1 MNMMKLTVAFLSF
14 RNMPN
19 MPKNKCIVYK
29 KKNLFAIQNQPLVT
43 ATQKAEHNAIKK
55 TEEAEEE

>member
-1 MNMMKLTVAFLSF
+1 
-14 RNMPN
+14 
-19 MPKNKCIVYK
+19 VYCVQ